1 MNTSTELAV
10 RPPEPLTDDERTQLR
25 GTMCDACGTSLIPA
39 KVKVLLSAGKG
50 SLFFCGHHL
59 QKHEAKLLGQGA
71 YILS

>member
-1 MNTSTELAV
+1 MNTELAV
-10 RPPEPLTDDERTQLR
+10 RTPDPLTEEEKVTLR

-39 KVKVLLSAGKG
+39 KYKVVLPQGTG

-59 QKHEAKLLGQGA
+59 QRHEEALLKQGA